1 MLFALPTTHTPDRY
15 TLGIEAVRGF
25 PVLLGLILLF
35 APNELVAAPQNTSSI
50 ERSSSADLAP
60 IKFNRDIRPILSD
73 ACFAC
78 HGPDKHSRQADLR
91 LDDRESAMAAGA
103 ITPNSPASS
112 SILERIDSHDPDLLM
127 PPAKTGKSITPEQ
140 RKALLDNSLVAGVY
154 EKAIDRESAY
164 ESLKGAQPNS
174 AANSNGTPP
183 ANNSAAPSSN
193 ETSDNALL
201 SGLGDV
207 LFGRTGPRGAKQD
220 GLAQAMVK
228 SAVRTIGSSVGRE
241 IVRGVL
247 GGILGGRR
255 R

>member
-15 TLGIEAVRGF
+15 TLGIEAFRGF

-50 ERSSSADLAP
+50 ERSSSSDLAP

-140 RKALLDNSLVAGVY
+140 RKLL
-154 EKAIDRESAY
+154 ESWIQQGAPY
-164 ESLKGAQPNS
+164 ESHWAFVPIPNQQLS
-174 AANSNGTPP
+174 PPLLSNVH
-183 ANNSAAPSSN
+183 SSN
-193 ETSDNALL
+193 MEASELEAWNRAPIEFLTSL
-201 SGLGDV
+201 
-207 LFGRTGPRGAKQD
+207 
-220 GLAQAMVK
+220 K
-228 SAVRTIGSSVGRE
+228 S
-241 IVRGVL
+241 
-247 GGILGGRR
+247 
-255 R
+255 

>member
-15 TLGIEAVRGF
+15 ALGIKAIRGF

-35 APNELVAAPQNTSSI
+35 APNELIAAPQNTTSI

-140 RKALLDNSLVAGVY
+140 RKLLESWIQQGALY
-154 EKAIDRESAY
+154 ESHWAFVPIPNQQISPPLLSNVHSSNMEASELEAWKRAPIDRWVLKKTSRTTTSSRKTKRSTYVAASRQPGSY
-164 ESLKGAQPNS
+164 RPASLP
-174 AANSNGTPP
+174 
-183 ANNSAAPSSN
+183 
-193 ETSDNALL
+193 
-201 SGLGDV
+201 
-207 LFGRTGPRGAKQD
+207 
-220 GLAQAMVK
+220 
-228 SAVRTIGSSVGRE
+228 
-241 IVRGVL
+241 
-247 GGILGGRR
+247 
-255 R
+255 